1 MRAPLVMAGDQAWP
15 PRTRM
20 AAGLGAI
27 VVAQERGSIRR
38 RSDDCVTA
46 GQGVGYWRTL
56 AAR

>member
-1 MRAPLVMAGDQAWP
+1 MAGDQAWP